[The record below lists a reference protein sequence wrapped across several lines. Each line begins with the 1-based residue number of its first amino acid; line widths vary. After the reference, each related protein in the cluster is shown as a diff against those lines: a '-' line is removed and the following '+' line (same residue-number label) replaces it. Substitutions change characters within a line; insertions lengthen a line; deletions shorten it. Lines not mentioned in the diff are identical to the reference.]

1 MSTNPKHPA
10 PCLDYFSIV
19 IIGDSNVGKTSILN
33 KYCNNSFSFSKKK
46 HKTIDTFKKTIT
58 LGNKEFSLKLW
69 DTHFQESDFESNKQI
84 YERADCL
91 VFVCSY
97 DIKDSLLNLSKWYQ
111 QYNDNVDISNKQ
123 MMIFVNKNDLDDDER
138 EFNSDDVK
146 EKSKEMGIKMV
157 EVSSLEGDGIEEAFN
172 GIIKTLVEKM
182 YEGGDNKT
190 KEGDN
195 EGEVHSSCVVV

>member
-1 MSTNPKHPA
+1 
-10 PCLDYFSIV
+10 
-19 IIGDSNVGKTSILN
+19 
-33 KYCNNSFSFSKKK
+33 
-46 HKTIDTFKKTIT
+46 
-58 LGNKEFSLKLW
+58 
-69 DTHFQESDFESNKQI
+69 
-84 YERADCL
+84 
-91 VFVCSY
+91 VCSY

-138 EFNSDDVK
+138 EFNIDDVK

-157 EVSSLEGDGIEEAFN
+157 EVSSLEGNGIEEAFN

-190 KEGDN
+190 KERDN